1 MPGFDKMIDTS
12 YYEILLAG
20 LPEDLTVQRLVHGIS
35 WTAAVLSDGRC
46 GVAMHT
52 TGETVPRM
60 FGSLIGL
67 PLNQAGQAML
77 SWNMEEASEA
87 FAAVNAFYNHDG
99 CGNIKTD
106 AKTLDGVEIR
116 GRTVGMVGMMIGHSN
131 MRQEDFA
138 SAKKLYIMDREEK
151 AGALPDSASEFYL
164 PLCDLVIITG
174 SAAINKTMPRLL
186 ELSRNA
192 EVILTGPTVTCCPE
206 LLTLGIS
213 RLSGRVITESDAM
226 LKAIVE
232 KRTSVNRFSVPFQC

>member
-1 MPGFDKMIDTS
+1 MVDLS
-12 YYEILLAG
+12 YYDILQAG
-20 LPEDLTVQRLVHGIS
+20 LLEDLYVEELVHGIS
-35 WTAAVLSDGRC
+35 WTAVVLSDGRC

-99 CGNIKTD
+99 CGFVKTD

-206 LLTLGIS
+206 LRELGIS

>member
-1 MPGFDKMIDTS
+1 MASTA
-12 YYEILLAG
+12 YYGILQAG
-20 LPEDLTVQRLVHGIS
+20 LPEDLYVAELVHGVS

-60 FGSLIGL
+60 FGGLIGL

-87 FAAVNAFYNHDG
+87 FAAVNAFYNHPG
-99 CGNIKTD
+99 CGYVKPETR
-106 AKTLDGVEIR
+106 TLAGIEVR

-131 MRQEDFA
+131 MTREDFA
-138 SAKKLYIMDREEK
+138 EAKKLYITDREEK
-151 AGALPDSASEFYL
+151 AGTLPDSACEFYL

-174 SAAINKTMPRLL
+174 SAAINKTLPRLL

-192 EVILTGPTVTCCPE
+192 EVVLTGPTVSCCPALRE
-206 LLTLGIS
+206 LGIH
-213 RLSGRVITESDAM
+213 RLSGRVITEKDAM

-232 KRTSVNRFSVPFQC
+232 KRTSVNRFAVPFQC

>member
-1 MPGFDKMIDTS
+1 MASIA
-12 YYEILLAG
+12 YYDILQAG
-20 LPEDLTVQRLVHGIS
+20 LPQDLTVAELIHGVS

-87 FAAVNAFYNHDG
+87 FAAVNAFYNHPG
-99 CGNIKTD
+99 CGFVKPE
-106 AKTLDGVEIR
+106 ARTLAGIEVR

-131 MRQEDFA
+131 MTREDLA
-138 SAKKLYIMDREEK
+138 EAKKLYITDREEK
-151 AGALPDSASEFYL
+151 AGTLPDSACEFYL

-192 EVILTGPTVTCCPE
+192 EVVLTGPTVSCCPALRE
-206 LLTLGIS
+206 LGIH
-213 RLSGRVITESDAM
+213 RLSGRVITEKDAM

-232 KRTSVNRFSVPFQC
+232 KRTSINRFAVPFQC

>member
-1 MPGFDKMIDTS
+1 MVDTS
-12 YYEILLAG
+12 YYEILLSG
-20 LPEDLTVQRLVHGIS
+20 LPGNLTVQRLVHGIS
-35 WTAAVLSDGRC
+35 WTAAVLSDGRT

-52 TGETVPRM
+52 PGETVARM
-60 FGSLIGL
+60 FDSLVGL
-67 PLNQAGQAML
+67 PLDQAGQAML
-77 SWNMEEASEA
+77 SWNMEESSEA
-87 FAAVNAFYNHDG
+87 FAAVNAFYNHNG
-99 CGNIKTD
+99 CGFVKPE

-131 MRQEDFA
+131 MTQENFA
-138 SAKKLYIMDREEK
+138 EAKKLYIMDREGK
-151 AGALPDSASEFYL
+151 TGALPDSACEYYL

-206 LLTLGIS
+206 LLTLSIS

-232 KRTSVNRFSVPFQC
+232 KRTSVNRFSAAYQVP

>member
-1 MPGFDKMIDTS
+1 
-12 YYEILLAG
+12 
-20 LPEDLTVQRLVHGIS
+20 
-35 WTAAVLSDGRC
+35 
-46 GVAMHT
+46 
-52 TGETVPRM
+52 
-60 FGSLIGL
+60 
-67 PLNQAGQAML
+67 
-77 SWNMEEASEA
+77 
-87 FAAVNAFYNHDG
+87 
-99 CGNIKTD
+99 
-106 AKTLDGVEIR
+106 
-116 GRTVGMVGMMIGHSN
+116 MVGMMIGHSN

-206 LLTLGIS
+206 LRELGIS

>member
-1 MPGFDKMIDTS
+1 MVDLS
-12 YYEILLAG
+12 YYDILQAG
-20 LPEDLTVQRLVHGIS
+20 LPEDLYVEELVHGIS

-131 MRQEDFA
+131 MTQEDFA

-151 AGALPDSASEFYL
+151 AGALPDSASEFCL

-206 LLTLGIS
+206 LRELGIS